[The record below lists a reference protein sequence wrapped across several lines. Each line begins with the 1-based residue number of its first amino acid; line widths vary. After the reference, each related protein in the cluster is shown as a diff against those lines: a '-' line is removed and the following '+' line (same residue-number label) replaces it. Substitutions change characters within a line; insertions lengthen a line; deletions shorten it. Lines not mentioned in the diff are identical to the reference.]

1 MNRNPWRH
9 GDFLAHLARACSE
22 CERFSLALLHVDM
35 ARRDGE
41 SSGAIQPMTQPEHIM
56 AQVADLARSVCGRKV
71 LGGRF
76 GLNSLIFFHPDL
88 EAEPLA
94 PRRACRRGAGL
105 LAVP

>member
-1 MNRNPWRH
+1 MFHRPDPLTGLLRH

-71 LGGRF
+71 PGGRF
-76 GLNSLIFFHPDL
+76 G
-88 EAEPLA
+88 
-94 PRRACRRGAGL
+94 
-105 LAVP
+105 